1 MGTMKTIATVSLL
14 GLIALSLN
22 ACGVGEASNADEAE
36 TPEATFSALPV
47 EVITPLIT
55 DISATYHTTGAIAAD
70 AEARVLSKTSGE
82 VVDVLVEE
90 GDLVAAGQVLARLD
104 GDRLRLEVAHA
115 RSVLDKV
122 TKDYERNLQLLEK
135 NLVSASSVESLKFDL
150 ESLRASF
157 ELKKLDYSY
166 TSIRAPIAGVISSR
180 DIKLGQSVDANATA
194 FRVTDT
200 SRLVAYLKIPQNE
213 MAKFS
218 AGHISDV
225 HVDAIPDIT
234 FVATI
239 ALISP
244 TVDTTNGTFRTTIY
258 IDNTDGL
265 LVPGMFGRFD
275 IAYEEHLNVLTI
287 PLAALISEDS
297 ESVVYVVEDGSAVRR
312 RVETGILSAGRV
324 EVLGGLSKDDQIVV
338 TGQGSLRDGSKVLA
352 SIPSKRGTTG

>member
-14 GLIALSLN
+14 GLIALSLS

-36 TPEATFSALPV
+36 APEATFSALPV

-55 DISATYHTTGAIAAD
+55 DISATYHTTGAIASD
-70 AEARVLSKTSGE
+70 AEARVLAKTSGE
-82 VVDVLVEE
+82 VIEVLVEE
-90 GDLVAAGQVLARLD
+90 GDFVAAGQVLARLD

-115 RSVLDKV
+115 RAVLDKV

-135 NLVSASSVESLKFDL
+135 NLVSASSVESLRFDL

-157 ELKKLDYSY
+157 ELKKLDYNY

-180 DIKLGQSVDANATA
+180 DIKLGQSVDANATT

-225 HVDAIPDIT
+225 HVDAMPDNS
-234 FVATI
+234 FAATI

-244 TVDTTNGTFRTTIY
+244 TIDTTNGTFRATIY
-258 IDNTDGL
+258 IENKDGL

-312 RVETGILSAGRV
+312 RVETGILSAGRA
-324 EVLGGLSKDDQIVV
+324 EILGGLSADEQIVV

-352 SIPSKRGTTG
+352 SIPSKRDTTG